1 MEHSDFN
8 FKNATQA
15 KIPLALIRENAE
27 ALRVAVNKQ
36 NPDYLELVDS
46 VRKRG
51 VMNAILVR
59 EIKDPVTGGKLY
71 GLIDGLHRFN
81 AAMDAGLDE
90 IPASIG
96 SLEEGDLLEAQMLA
110 NVHKIETKA
119 AEYSKALVKVL
130 GSNPTLTVTE
140 LSGRLS
146 KSPKWLQDRLG
157 LVKLTDKIQKL
168 VDNNQLVLTNAYALS
183 KLPPEKQEE
192 LLQQALAKSPAEFV
206 GQADNVR
213 RELAKAKREGRP
225 AVAQFQPTERQQKL
239 SLIKAER
246 QIANENPAESAIV
259 KAMKANGVT
268 TPEQAVAY
276 TLNWVLHLDPVS
288 IAKDK
293 AEYDAEKANAAAEK
307 ERKSAVK
314 KEAER
319 IANERLAAGASA

>member
-1 MEHSDFN
+1 MDEFN
-8 FKNATQA
+8 FKNATLG
-15 KIPLALIRENAE
+15 KIPTALIRENAE

-36 NPDYLELVDS
+36 DPDYVELVDS

-51 VMNAILVR
+51 ILNPILVR

-81 AAMDAGLDE
+81 AAMDSGLTE
-90 IPASIG
+90 VPAQIG

-110 NVHKIETKA
+110 NVHRIETKA
-119 AEYSKALVKVL
+119 AQYSKALVKVL
-130 GSNPTLTVTE
+130 GSNPTLTIAE
-140 LSGRLS
+140 LAGRLS

-157 LVKLTDKIQKL
+157 LVKLTDPIQKL
-168 VDNNQLVLTNAYALS
+168 VDDGKLVLVNAYALS
-183 KLPPEKQEE
+183 KLPPDKQEE
-192 LLQQALAKSPAEFV
+192 LLNQAIAKSPAEFV

-225 AVAQFQPTERQQKL
+225 AVAAFAPTERQQKL
-239 SLIKAER
+239 GLIKSER
-246 QIANENPAESAIV
+246 VIANENPAESAIV
-259 KAMKANGVT
+259 KAAKQNGVT
-268 TPEQAVAY
+268 TVEQAVAY

-307 ERKSAVK
+307 ERKAQIK

-319 IANERLAAGASA
+319 IAAEQLSAGASA

>member
-1 MEHSDFN
+1 MDDFN

-15 KIPLALIRENAE
+15 KIPLSLIRENAE

-36 NPDYLELVDS
+36 NPDYAELVDS

-51 VMNAILVR
+51 IMNAILVR

-130 GSNPTLTVTE
+130 GSNPALTVTE
-140 LSGRLS
+140 LAGRLS

-157 LVKLTDKIQKL
+157 LVKLTDKIQALVNENKL
-168 VDNNQLVLTNAYALS
+168 VLVNAYALS

-192 LLQQALAKSPAEFV
+192 LLNQAIAKSPAEFV

-225 AVAQFQPTERQQKL
+225 AVAAFAPVERQQKL
-239 SLIKAER
+239 GLIKAER
-246 QIANENPAESAIV
+246 TIANDNPAESAV
-259 KAMKANGVT
+259 MKAARANGVT
-268 TPEQAVAY
+268 TIEEAVAY

-293 AEYDAEKANAAAEK
+293 AEFDAEKANAAAEK
-307 ERKSAVK
+307 ERKAAVK

-319 IANERLAAGASA
+319 IAAETLAAGASA